1 MNLSTVAMQL
11 VFQVRMKGGWRAKD
25 GVKEK
30 FLDYMT
36 TESVR
41 QKAVDDSYDP
51 VTRNFFRY
59 NILKTKDDSIIT
71 VYDQTIQRRLIVDG
85 IHRAAAL
92 TMECEGSPD
101 AKILPVTIFECFGR
115 NVNVIFPCDIP
126 QLRHSK

>member
-71 VYDQTIQRRLIVDG
+71 VYDQTIQGRLIVDG
-85 IHRAAAL
+85 IHRAVAL